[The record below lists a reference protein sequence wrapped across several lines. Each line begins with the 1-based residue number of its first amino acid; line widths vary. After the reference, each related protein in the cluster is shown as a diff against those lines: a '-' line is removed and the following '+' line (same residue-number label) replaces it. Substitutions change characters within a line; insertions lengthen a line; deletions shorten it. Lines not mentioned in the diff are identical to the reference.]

1 MMGTSASNRPRILV
15 AEQDYALGDL
25 LEMILQMEHYD
36 TDVAPTLKDALAKL
50 DDSLYDLVVT
60 DLFVTRPP
68 VRLDAARRLRR
79 SCQPT
84 PVGIL
89 TSWPVP
95 PEEAERDGF
104 AFVLPKPFDLN
115 VLLERIAALLNK
127 SFTPEQQQQT
137 HIIKAFLEALST
149 GAWEMIRVLC
159 TPDVGYYP
167 LTRSV
172 FTKAREIKGIT
183 AYLAFAQ
190 EALSRLPDFAID
202 QAVIFQQRKDLI
214 ARYRAS
220 WRGSDDQRRGITGSM
235 ICRFRGER
243 IFQIAV
249 AQNRQRML
257 ALLEPP
263 QEQPGA

>member
-1 MMGTSASNRPRILV
+1 MMNTSASNRPRILV
-15 AEQDYALGDL
+15 AEQDDALGNL
-25 LEMILQMEHYD
+25 LETILQTEHYD
-36 TDVAPTLKDALAKL
+36 ADVAPTLEDALAKV

-68 VRLDAARRLRR
+68 ARLDGARRLRR

-95 PEEAERDGF
+95 PEEAKHDGF
-104 AFVLPKPFDLN
+104 VFVLPKPFDLE

-127 SFTPEQQQQT
+127 SFTPEQQQQVRV
-137 HIIKAFLEALST
+137 IKAFLEALST
-149 GAWEMIRVLC
+149 GAWEMLRALC

-172 FTKAREIKGIT
+172 FTKAREIKGIN
-183 AYLAFAQ
+183 AYLDFVQQAA
-190 EALSRLPDFAID
+190 SRLPDFAID
-202 QAVIFQQRKDLI
+202 QSVIFQQRKDLV

-220 WRGSDDQRRGITGSM
+220 WRGPDSQRQGITGSV

-249 AQNRQRML
+249 AQNRQRLL

-263 QEQPGA
+263 QPAGE